1 MWLNAIIRS
10 HALFFLDYTGQWCV
24 VGGLFLVIFVGVE
37 CILLFFAYLFPFV
50 LFSFRFL
57 GDVAEISFCVCIL
70 GGVLIVYLVVFL
82 LQADLAAFGLI
93 VVG

>member
-1 MWLNAIIRS
+1 MHCGWSVLGYFCGS
-10 HALFFLDYTGQWCV
+10 GLDWCV
-24 VGGLFLVIFVGVE
+24 
-37 CILLFFAYLFPFV
+37 LLFFAYLFPFV

-57 GDVAEISFCVCIL
+57 SDVAEISFCVCIL
-70 GGVLIVYLVVFL
+70 GGVLIVCLVVFL